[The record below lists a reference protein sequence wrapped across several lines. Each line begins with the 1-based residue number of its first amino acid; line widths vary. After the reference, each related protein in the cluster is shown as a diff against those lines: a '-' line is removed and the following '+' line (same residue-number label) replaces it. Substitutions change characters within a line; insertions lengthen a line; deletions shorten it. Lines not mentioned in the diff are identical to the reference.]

1 LSASPTLQAAAP
13 FEHLLEGLTPDQTI
27 AVTHGSGPQVI
38 FAGPGAGK
46 TRTLTARVRYLL
58 ATGRAIP
65 REIVL
70 VTFTNNAARECQE
83 RLEKELGRDAIAGM
97 VICTFHALCAR
108 LLRAHAPLINRTAS
122 FTIYDERALRGV
134 LEEILKDET
143 RIPVLAALEGRAPC
157 PIEEITGEISLAKNR
172 LWTPEFYAR
181 HSRHKHAPLIAAA
194 WAELD
199 KELENSNAASFDDLL
214 CLAVRLLG
222 EHPDLQAHYRS
233 RWRWLLVDEVQ
244 DTCYAQ
250 MGLLRLLAQPAGN
263 LSICGDAD
271 QALYAFRGAEPRNLL
286 SFRALFPSRRTV
298 TLAVNFRSYEE
309 IVRRAEAVIA
319 NNSNRETIEFVA
331 ARGAGG
337 HVIAKACDNEHA
349 EAGWIAK
356 EIARQISN
364 GVRPQQILVL
374 ARSAFA
380 YAPVRKAL
388 ERSGIPHHVLGSLGL
403 FERGEVK
410 TALAYLQ
417 LIQNPLDAIALR
429 RAIQHPRR
437 EVGEKS
443 CQAIV
448 AHARREH
455 IDLLEACARQ
465 AQIPGLRKRG
475 RANLERFAK
484 QMLAI
489 RDAHEH
495 GAPVSHTVNSVLA
508 MGGGL
513 ERYFQWVREHP
524 QKPQAREEADAALV
538 LLAGMRD
545 AARRFEQQTGAEA
558 TLLGFVERA
567 VGLHSDGPAIVN
579 DGVGVSTIHGA
590 KGMEAPVV
598 FLCGCEEEITPS
610 RHAIATRRL
619 SAIEDERCAFYV
631 GMTRAEDLLV
641 MTWSGVRQG
650 RATLGRSRFINEA
663 GF

>member
-1 LSASPTLQAAAP
+1 MTSARCAAC
-13 FEHLLEGLTPDQTI
+13 
-27 AVTHGSGPQVI
+27 SKRSS
-38 FAGPGAGK
+38 K
-46 TRTLTARVRYLL
+46 TR
-58 ATGRAIP
+58 RASD
-65 REIVL
+65 V
-70 VTFTNNAARECQE
+70 
-83 RLEKELGRDAIAGM
+83 
-97 VICTFHALCAR
+97 H
-108 LLRAHAPLINRTAS
+108 
-122 FTIYDERALRGV
+122 
-134 LEEILKDET
+134 
-143 RIPVLAALEGRAPC
+143 AALQGRAPC
-157 PIEEITGEISLAKNR
+157 AIEEITGEISLAKNR

-199 KELENSNAASFDDLL
+199 EELENSNAASFDDLL

-222 EHPDLQAHYRS
+222 EHPNLQQHYRA

-271 QALYAFRGAEPRNLL
+271 QALYAFRGADPRNLL

-319 NNSNRETIEFVA
+319 NNRNREPIEFIA
-331 ARGAGG
+331 ARGTGG
-337 HVIAKACDNEHA
+337 HVIARACENEHA

-356 EIARQISN
+356 EIARQIQN

-388 ERSGIPHHVLGSLGL
+388 ERSGIAHHVLGSLGL

-448 AHARREH
+448 AHARARAH
-455 IDLLEACARQ
+455 RPDRGVRPPSADPRASQTWSRQPRAVRRTDARDPGSPPAGRARQ
-465 AQIPGLRKRG
+465 PHRQQRPCYRR
-475 RANLERFAK
+475 RA
-484 QMLAI
+484 
-489 RDAHEH
+489 
-495 GAPVSHTVNSVLA
+495 GALPPVGSRT
-508 MGGGL
+508 
-513 ERYFQWVREHP
+513 P
-524 QKPQAREEADAALV
+524 
-538 LLAGMRD
+538 
-545 AARRFEQQTGAEA
+545 AEA
-558 TLLGFVERA
+558 A
-567 VGLHSDGPAIVN
+567 
-579 DGVGVSTIHGA
+579 GA
-590 KGMEAPVV
+590 
-598 FLCGCEEEITPS
+598 
-610 RHAIATRRL
+610 
-619 SAIEDERCAFYV
+619 
-631 GMTRAEDLLV
+631 
-641 MTWSGVRQG
+641 
-650 RATLGRSRFINEA
+650 
-663 GF
+663 

>member
-1 LSASPTLQAAAP
+1 
-13 FEHLLEGLTPDQTI
+13 
-27 AVTHGSGPQVI
+27 
-38 FAGPGAGK
+38 
-46 TRTLTARVRYLL
+46 
-58 ATGRAIP
+58 
-65 REIVL
+65 
-70 VTFTNNAARECQE
+70 
-83 RLEKELGRDAIAGM
+83 M
-97 VICTFHALCAR
+97 
-108 LLRAHAPLINRTAS
+108 
-122 FTIYDERALRGV
+122 

-143 RIPVLAALEGRAPC
+143 RIGVVAALEGRTPC
-157 PIEEITGEISLAKNR
+157 PIEDITGEISLAKNR
-172 LWTPEFYAR
+172 LWTPEFYAQ
-181 HSRHKHAPLIAAA
+181 HSRHKQAALIAAV
-194 WAELD
+194 WEELD
-199 KELENSNAASFDDLL
+199 QELENSNAASFDDLL

-222 EHPDLQAHYRS
+222 EHRELQAQYRA

-271 QALYAFRGAEPRNLL
+271 QALYSFRGAEPRNLL

-309 IVRRAEAVIA
+309 IVRRAEAVIS
-319 NNSNRETIEFVA
+319 NNRNREPIDFIA
-331 ARGAGG
+331 ARGPGG
-337 HVIAKACDNEHA
+337 HVIAKPCDNEHA
-349 EAGWIAK
+349 EAGWITK
-356 EIARQISN
+356 EIASQIQN
-364 GVRPQQILVL
+364 GVRPEQILVL

-388 ERSGIPHHVLGSLGL
+388 ERAGIAHHVLGSLGL
-403 FERGEVK
+403 FERGEAK
-410 TALAYLQ
+410 TALAYLH
-417 LIQNPLDAIALR
+417 LIQNPRDAIALR

-443 CQAIV
+443 CQAII

-475 RANLERFAK
+475 RSNLERFAK

-489 RDAHEH
+489 RAAHDQ
-495 GAPVSHTVNSVLA
+495 GAPVSHTVNSVLR

-513 ERYFQWVREHP
+513 ERYYQWVREHP
-524 QKPQAREEADAALV
+524 QKPDALQEADAALA
-538 LLAGMRD
+538 LLSGMRD
-545 AARRFEQQTGAEA
+545 AARRFEAQAGAEA

-567 VGLHSDGPAIVN
+567 VGLHSDGPTIV
-579 DGVGVSTIHGA
+579 DEGVGVSSIHGA

-610 RHAIATRRL
+610 RHAIAARRET
-619 SAIEDERCAFYV
+619 AIEEERCAFYV

-641 MTWSGVRQG
+641 MTWSGVRKG
-650 RATLGRSRFINEA
+650 RATRGRSRFIDEA
-663 GF
+663 GL